1 MSSPRL
7 LVAGCGAIGGI
18 TSAYLSRAGADVT
31 VVDGWFRNVLAIRDA
46 GLKITSPE
54 GSFTVRVPAHHLDE
68 LSGLGSFDLII
79 LAVKSYDT
87 EWMTRLV
94 LPHLGDGGYLL
105 SAQNGINEDL
115 IASIAGAGRT
125 LGAVVHMN
133 GMLVDAGCVTRYSDP
148 RWATFSVGELDG
160 RPSKRADAVAGLLGA
175 VGRSEATAN
184 IRGELWAKLGVN
196 AMTNGLAGIS
206 GLRTPDLWSDPQVA
220 PFVIRLASETAAV
233 AAAAGVAIE
242 PIHPTGAPRALDPVL
257 LARAA
262 EGEAFAMAEAVALLL
277 AAGEARR
284 GGRENKASLLQDVEK
299 GRRTEIDHLNG
310 RVVEVGRMVRVPTPA
325 NAAVVAAVRLV
336 ESGARSSG
344 APGWREVLAV

>member
-1 MSSPRL
+1 MSAPRL
-7 LVAGCGAIGGI
+7 LVAGCGAIGAI
-18 TSAYLSRAGADVT
+18 TAAYLSRAGADVT
-31 VVDGWFRNVLAIRDA
+31 VIDGWFRNVLAIRAA
-46 GLKITSPE
+46 GLTVTSQE
-54 GSFTVRVPAHHLDE
+54 GSFTAPVPAHHLDE
-68 LSGLGSFDLII
+68 LAGLGSFDLGI

-94 LPHLGDGGYLL
+94 LPHLGEAGYLV

-115 IASIAGAGRT
+115 IASIAGTART

-133 GMLVDAGCVTRYSDP
+133 GMLVGAGCVTRYSDP

-160 RPSKRADAVAGLLGA
+160 RPSARASEVAGLLAA
-175 VGRSEATAN
+175 VGRSEATTN

-220 PFVIRLASETAAV
+220 PFVVRLAAETAAV
-233 AAAAGVAIE
+233 ATAAGVSIE

-262 EGEAFAMAEAVALLL
+262 GGDGSAMAEATDLLV

-310 RVVEVGRMVRVPTPA
+310 RVVEVGRTVGVPTPA

-336 ESGARSSG
+336 EAGARASG
-344 APGWREVLAV
+344 APSWREVLAA

>member
-1 MSSPRL
+1 MRSPRL
-7 LVAGCGAIGGI
+7 LVAGCGAIGAI
-18 TSAYLSRAGADVT
+18 TAGYLSRAGADVT
-31 VVDGWFRNVLAIRDA
+31 VIDGWFRNVLAIRA
-46 GLKITSPE
+46 RGLSLTSP
-54 GSFTVRVPAHHLDE
+54 GDSFNASLPAHHLDE
-68 LSGLGSFDLII
+68 LAGLGSFDIAV

-94 LPHLGDGGYLL
+94 LPRLAEGGYLV

-133 GMLVDAGCVTRYSDP
+133 GMLVEAGNVTRYSDA
-148 RWATFSVGELDG
+148 RWATFSIGEIDG
-160 RPSKRADAVAGLLGA
+160 RASARAGQVAELLGF
-175 VGRSEATAN
+175 VGRSEATTN

-220 PFVIRLASETAAV
+220 PFVIRLAAETAAV
-233 AAAAGVAIE
+233 AIAAGVAIE
-242 PIHPTGAPRALDPVL
+242 PIQPTGAPRPLDPVL

-262 EGEAFAMAEAVALLL
+262 GGDSSAMVEAVALLV

-310 RVVEVGRMVRVPTPA
+310 RVVEVGRRVGVATPA
-325 NAAVVAAVRLV
+325 NAAVVTAVKLV
-336 ESGARSSG
+336 EAGARASG
-344 APGWREVLAV
+344 APGWREVLAA